1 MSSMKPLLLLLST
14 CTLLQRVFSQT
25 PTTPVFPALVN
36 SSLPLTLAIEPACG
50 SLYSENFTEVNTGII
65 PLSSALTIVAF
76 GDSWTS
82 NGANGSIPIPPMLW
96 PPSPSAGSL
105 ITPGRRASNGFI
117 WIESLANTFVID
129 NFAWNTTSPNNAT
142 VNSFI
147 FISLVDFVSE
157 AKLFFLQGK
166 ILDSLNPSHTL
177 YTVAFGIKSMY
188 KSHPN
193 TDILQNRV
201 FSYLRDSKTV
211 NGTNFAFVNLER
223 LFTAIANDPEPFGYK
238 GNATC
243 LISAN
248 TIVGGCDDPDHSV
261 FWIPGHPSQNT
272 HELMNLYTQAV
283 LDECQV

>member
-1 MSSMKPLLLLLST
+1 Y
-14 CTLLQRVFSQT
+14 
-25 PTTPVFPALVN
+25 AW
-36 SSLPLTLAIEPACG
+36 G
-50 SLYSENFTEVNTGII
+50 
-65 PLSSALTIVAF
+65 
-76 GDSWTS
+76 
-82 NGANGSIPIPPMLW
+82 GA
-96 PPSPSAGSL
+96 
-105 ITPGRRASNGFI
+105 
-117 WIESLANTFVID
+117 VID

-142 VNSFI
+142 SI
-147 FISLVDFVSE
+147 PRVDFVSE

-177 YTVAFGIKSMY
+177 YTVAFGINDEGQFEIAGGDWDLAFNTYITKLGELQAFGAKNILIHGMY

-261 FWIPGHPSQNT
+261 FWIR
-272 HELMNLYTQAV
+272 
-283 LDECQV
+283 CQCTN